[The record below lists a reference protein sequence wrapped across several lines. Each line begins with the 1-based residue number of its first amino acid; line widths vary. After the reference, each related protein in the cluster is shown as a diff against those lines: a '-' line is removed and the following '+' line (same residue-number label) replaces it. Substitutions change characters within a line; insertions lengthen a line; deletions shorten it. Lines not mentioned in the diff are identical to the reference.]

1 MQTPEE
7 FTLDLYEPMWRGH
20 LTAAA
25 LIRARDAE
33 VAEAARAETLAGFT
47 EERAKFWEHD
57 EGTGRL
63 RRATTGVVCTRLVGP
78 WEPDGGEQS

>member
-20 LTAAA
+20 LTAAD

-33 VAEAARAETLAGFT
+33 VAEAVSAENA
-47 EERAKFWEHD
+47 
-57 EGTGRL
+57 RL
-63 RRATTGVVCTRLVGP
+63 REGILRVLRETSDDFTAEDLNDLLNPPTEGETD
-78 WEPDGGEQS
+78 EPA